1 MSIFRIRESEI
12 SLYSILEDEYV
23 RKYKKFSYN
32 FNIHFNIRNL
42 ILEKY
47 KDIKNLT
54 YTDFIKETKIE
65 EENINKNNLIEYLNS
80 NYINTNNDSFNN
92 EKNITILKDEEKNNL
107 NINYYLLLKDNNI
120 FITDNINCYLYDKSM
135 KLMQQIKLK
144 EIPET
149 NANYKENIISYIHYK
164 KYSVEKNKEIV
175 YAFITSTIYELIIIN
190 NLNNY
195 TIEKREHNLKRISYK
210 IDGVIDMING
220 DLITCCHMYP
230 VICWRKNEMGIFFE
244 FKVLTEE
251 QPYIKSA
258 INIIHLPNNEFTFT
272 SNAWPSIKF
281 FKFDINNKKD
291 NYNLIKDIR
300 LNCSSRKNTLILYKN
315 EIIIVGLQFDE
326 LCLINT
332 KNKEIISKVKGID
345 IEYLFVRNNGDI
357 IIREIFDYTETGP
370 KISIYRIKEGE
381 IVFRGV
387 LQNQLQIY
395 IKDICENNNG
405 EMFIYGYENDFN
417 KEKNKINKIYLFKKY
432 N

>member
-1 MSIFRIRESEI
+1 
-12 SLYSILEDEYV
+12 
-23 RKYKKFSYN
+23 
-32 FNIHFNIRNL
+32 
-42 ILEKY
+42 
-47 KDIKNLT
+47 
-54 YTDFIKETKIE
+54 
-65 EENINKNNLIEYLNS
+65 
-80 NYINTNNDSFNN
+80 
-92 EKNITILKDEEKNNL
+92 
-107 NINYYLLLKDNNI
+107 
-120 FITDNINCYLYDKSM
+120 
-135 KLMQQIKLK
+135 
-144 EIPET
+144 
-149 NANYKENIISYIHYK
+149 
-164 KYSVEKNKEIV
+164 
-175 YAFITSTIYELIIIN
+175 
-190 NLNNY
+190 
-195 TIEKREHNLKRISYK
+195 
-210 IDGVIDMING
+210 
-220 DLITCCHMYP
+220 MYP
-230 VICWRKNEMGIFFE
+230 VICWRKNEMGNFFE

-300 LNCSSRKNTLILYKN
+300 LNCSSRKNTLVLYKN

-326 LCLINT
+326 LCLINA

-357 IIREIFDYTETGP
+357 IIREIFDYIETGP
-370 KISIYRIKEGE
+370 KINIYRIKEGE

-395 IKDICENNNG
+395 IKGICENNNG

-417 KEKNKINKIYLFKKY
+417 NKEKNKINKIYLFKKY